1 MAQSAGIGYTRLQEG
16 IGVSFGSGHRE
27 SGGGGRRLFLGVR
40 TSARGFAWRDR
51 LGAQQEGLA
60 TALSQRLGLPDALAR
75 LLAGRG
81 VGVDEAEAYLDPTIR
96 ALMPDPRVLT
106 DMAAASDRLAQAV
119 ERRERVAIFG
129 DYDVDGACSAALL
142 ADYLEAVGA
151 TTIIHIPDRIFEGYG
166 PNVAAIDALAEQG
179 ASLLVTVDCGTT
191 SFEPLAHARARGLD
205 VVVLDHHQAPE
216 SLPAANAVVNPNR
229 QDDLSG
235 LGMLCAAGV
244 VFMTLVDLNRT
255 LRARGA
261 FANRK
266 APDLLLGLDLVA
278 LATVADVAPLVG
290 LNRAF
295 VRKGCELMRRR
306 GRLGL
311 AALCDA
317 ARVSGPPRSYH
328 LGFLIGPRV
337 NAGGRIGDAALGA
350 RLLRESDPVEAT
362 RIARQLDQLNRER
375 QAIEIGMLA
384 EAEAEAMASLGEGEQ
399 GAVIV
404 TSAEGWH
411 PGVVGLV
418 ASRLKERFRRPAVAI
433 AFDGSRGTG
442 SARSIAGVDLG
453 RAVRAAVESGVLI
466 KGGGHAMAA
475 GLTIE
480 KARLGDLR
488 AFLEARLG
496 VAVAAAREV
505 DGMEVDGA
513 LTARGLTLDLLEA
526 IERAGPFG
534 AGAPEPSFVL
544 PRHRIADVFEVG
556 ESHLRVR
563 AVAGDGASLNAIAF
577 RAVGAPLGD
586 FLKTMRG
593 ESVHLLGHVSIDS
606 HRGEQRP
613 QFRLID
619 AADPGAQA

>member
-1 MAQSAGIGYTRLQEG
+1 M
-16 IGVSFGSGHRE
+16 SGA
-27 SGGGGRRLFLGVR
+27 RLFLGVAR
-40 TSARGFAWRDR
+40 SARGFAWRDR
-51 LGAQQEGLA
+51 LGPGREGIA
-60 TALSQRLGLPDALAR
+60 TALAQRLGLPDVLAR
-75 LLAGRG
+75 VVASRD
-81 VGVDEAEAYLDPTIR
+81 VGLDDAQAFLDPTIR
-96 ALMPDPRVLT
+96 AMMPDPRVMT
-106 DMAAASDRLAQAV
+106 DMVAASDRLAHAA
-119 ERRERVAIFG
+119 ERGETVAIFG

-151 TTIIHIPDRIFEGYG
+151 RTIIHIPDRIFEGYG
-166 PNVAAIDALAEQG
+166 PNVAAIDALADEG

-216 SLPAANAVVNPNR
+216 ILPDANALVNPNR

-235 LGMLCAAGV
+235 LGALCAAGV
-244 VFMTLVDLNRT
+244 LFMTLVDLNRT
-255 LRARGA
+255 LRARGR
-261 FANRK
+261 FSDRK

-306 GRLGL
+306 GRVGL
-311 AALCDA
+311 AALADA
-317 ARVSGPPRSYH
+317 ARVSGPPRPYH

-350 RLLRESDPVEAT
+350 RLLRESDPTEAA
-362 RIARQLDQLNRER
+362 RIAQQLDQLNRER
-375 QAIEIGMLA
+375 QAIEVGMLA
-384 EAEAEAMASLGEGEQ
+384 DAEAEAMASLGLDEQ
-399 GAVIV
+399 GAVVV
-404 TSAEGWH
+404 TSADGWH

-433 AFDGSRGTG
+433 AFMGDVGTG

-453 RAVRAAVESGVLI
+453 RAVRAAVEAGVLV

-475 GLTIE
+475 GLTVE
-480 KARLGDLR
+480 RARLGDLR
-488 AFLEARLG
+488 AFLESRLG
-496 VAVAAAREV
+496 AAVAAAREV
-505 DGMEVDGA
+505 DAMEVDGA
-513 LTARGLTLDLLEA
+513 LTARGLTVELVEA

-534 AGAPEPSFVL
+534 AGAPEPAFAL
-544 PRHRIADVFEVG
+544 PRHRIADVVEVG

-563 AVAGDGASLNAIAF
+563 AVSGDGASVNAIAF
-577 RAVGAPLGD
+577 RANGAPLGD
-586 FLKTMRG
+586 FLKSRRG
-593 ESVHLLGHVSIDS
+593 ETVHLLGHAAIDAY
-606 HRGEQRP
+606 RGENRA

-619 AADPGAQA
+619 AADPATQP

>member
-1 MAQSAGIGYTRLQEG
+1 MSAG
-16 IGVSFGSGHRE
+16 SDHRE
-27 SGGGGRRLFLGVR
+27 RGAGGQRLFLGVQK
-40 TSARGFAWRDR
+40 SARGFAWRDR
-51 LGAQQEGLA
+51 LGAQREGLA

-75 LLAGRG
+75 LLAARG
-81 VGVDEAEAYLDPTIR
+81 VGLDEAQAYLDPTIR
-96 ALMPDPRVLT
+96 ALMPDPRSLT
-106 DMAAASDRLAQAV
+106 DMAAASNRLAQAV
-119 ERRERVAIFG
+119 ERGETVAIFG

-166 PNVAAIDALAEQG
+166 PNIAAIDALAEQG

-216 SLPAANAVVNPNR
+216 TVPAANALVNPNR

-235 LGMLCAAGV
+235 LGALCAAGV

-261 FANRK
+261 FTDRK
-266 APDLLLGLDLVA
+266 PPDLLLGLDLVA
-278 LATVADVAPLVG
+278 LATVADVAPLTG

-295 VRKGCELMRRR
+295 VRKGCELMRQR
-306 GRLGL
+306 GRPGL

-328 LGFLIGPRV
+328 LGFMIGPRI

-350 RLLRESDPVEAT
+350 RLLRESDAAAA
-362 RIARQLDQLNRER
+362 ARVAEQLDQLNRER
-375 QAIEIGMLA
+375 QAIEVGMLA
-384 EAEAEAMASLGEGEQ
+384 DAEAEAMASLGLEEQ

-433 AFDGSRGTG
+433 AFDGEVGTG

-453 RAVRAAVESGVLI
+453 RAVRAAVEAGVLL

-475 GLTIE
+475 GLTVE
-480 KARLGDLR
+480 RKRLGDLR

-496 VAVAAAREV
+496 ASVAAAREV
-505 DGMEVDGA
+505 DGLDVDGA
-513 LTARGLTLDLLEA
+513 LTARGLTLDLLETL
-526 IERAGPFG
+526 ERAGPFG
-534 AGAPEPSFVL
+534 AGAPEPAFVL
-544 PRHRIADVFEVG
+544 PRHRIADVAQAG

-563 AVAGDGASLNAIAF
+563 AVSGDGASLNAIAF
-577 RAVGAPLGD
+577 RALGTPLGD
-586 FLKTMRG
+586 FLRARRG
-593 ESVHLLGHVSIDS
+593 ETAHLLGHVSVDTY
-606 HRGEQRP
+606 RGEARP

-619 AADPGAQA
+619 AADPTAQP

>member
-1 MAQSAGIGYTRLQEG
+1 M
-16 IGVSFGSGHRE
+16 
-27 SGGGGRRLFLGVR
+27 SGGRLFLGVAR
-40 TSARGFAWRDR
+40 SARGFVWRDR
-51 LGAQQEGLA
+51 VGPAREAMA
-60 TALSQRLGLPDALAR
+60 TALAQRLGLPDALAR

-81 VGVDEAEAYLDPTIR
+81 VGLDEAEAFLDPTIR
-96 ALMPDPRVLT
+96 ALMPDPRSLT
-106 DMAAASDRLAQAV
+106 DMAAASERLAQAV
-119 ERRERVAIFG
+119 ERRETVAIFG

-142 ADYLEAVGA
+142 AEYLEDVGA
-151 TTIIHIPDRIFEGYG
+151 TTIIHIPDRIIEGYG
-166 PNVAAIDALAEQG
+166 PNVGAIDALAEAG
-179 ASLLVTVDCGTT
+179 ATLLVTVDCGTT

-216 SLPAANAVVNPNR
+216 KLPEATALVNPNR

-235 LGMLCAAGV
+235 LGALCAAGV

-255 LRARGA
+255 LRAGGA
-261 FANRK
+261 FAGRA

-317 ARVSGPPRSYH
+317 ARVSGPPRPYH

-362 RIARQLDQLNRER
+362 RIAQQLDQLNRER

-384 EAEAEAMASLGEGEQ
+384 EAEAEAMASLGLDEQ

-433 AFDGSRGTG
+433 AFHGATGTG

-453 RAVRAAVESGVLI
+453 RAVRAAVDEGVLL

-475 GLTIE
+475 GLTID

-488 AFLEARLG
+488 AFLERKLG
-496 VAVAAAREV
+496 AAVAAAREV
-505 DGMEVDGA
+505 EGMEVDGA
-513 LTARGLTLDLLEA
+513 LTARGLTVELLEA
-526 IERAGPFG
+526 IDRAGPFG
-534 AGAPEPSFVL
+534 AGAPEPSFAL
-544 PRHRIADVFEVG
+544 PRHRIADVIEVG
-556 ESHLRVR
+556 DAHLRVR
-563 AVAGDGASLNAIAF
+563 AVSGDGASVNAIAF
-577 RAVGAPLGD
+577 RANGAPLGD
-586 FLKTMRG
+586 FLKAKRG
-593 ESVHLLGHVSIDS
+593 ETVHLLGHASIDS
-606 HRGEQRP
+606 FRGEQRP

-619 AADPGAQA
+619 AADPTAQP